1 MNEENKS
8 VDYKRWSLLSDD
20 NEPNVKEEVIDA
32 PQTNILHDL
41 AFKKS
46 NASRIYRSESLS
58 LMRIDDIIV
67 SKSSTMTDFKL
78 TVQDA
83 GAHSVVKI
91 EILKSHLDNNI
102 EELNSFN
109 DLLYKIASVKD
120 NIVLKLDIYGSIQ
133 NLLNREELKEKW
145 LAVRSDLLN
154 DRKFLM
160 FKPEEQELILKGG
173 DDEYLSDFD
182 LVEFLNRGYTI
193 YVMMFIGYWKEYKA
207 KQTYSLNRKFKNSTL
222 FKDQIIPLDF
232 EVKLKRYHNE
242 TGVSE
247 LEMQGIEPDDINI
260 DNLRKVY
267 KEAYPF
273 AKFDMEEYSYDFEAT
288 YDIENESGLVKKMNA
303 TVFEK
308 AGSIEMFM
316 DCNIKELKDE
326 KSNIA
331 E

>member
-1 MNEENKS
+1 MNEENKP
-8 VDYKRWSLLSDD
+8 VDYKRWSLLPDD
-20 NEPNVKEEVIDA
+20 NEPNVKDEIIAD

-41 AFKKS
+41 EFKKS
-46 NASRIYRSESLS
+46 NASRVYRSESLS

-67 SKSSTMTDFKL
+67 SKSSTTTDFKL

-83 GAHSVVKI
+83 GSYSVVRI

-109 DLLYKIASVKD
+109 GLLYKIASVKD
-120 NIVLKLDIYGSIQ
+120 NVILKLDKYGSIQ
-133 NLLNREELKEKW
+133 NILNREELKEKW
-145 LAVRSDLLN
+145 LAVRSDLLT

-160 FKPEEQELILKGG
+160 FKPEDQELILQGG
-173 DDEYLSDFD
+173 DDEYLKNFD
-182 LVEFLNRGYTI
+182 LVQFLNKGYTI
-193 YVMMFIGYWKEYKA
+193 YAMMFIGYWQEYKP

-232 EVKLKRYHNE
+232 EVKLKRYHTE
-242 TGVSE
+242 TGISE

-260 DNLRKVY
+260 DNLKKIY
-267 KEAYPF
+267 KKAYPF
-273 AKFDMEEYSYDFEAT
+273 AKFDMDEYSYDFEVN